1 MGNISVEHSL
11 SKADRSAPASNQ
23 GCAVIVENVNVWYGK
38 KQVLFDVDMQIKKN
52 EIMAFIGPSG
62 CGKTTLLRCFNRMN
76 DIVKSFR
83 LEGTIKIEG
92 KDITQK
98 NTDVLT
104 LRKKVGMVFQKPNP
118 FPMSILN
125 NLKLPLAENFPDLE
139 KTKIENIIIQKL
151 KDVNLYDEIKDR
163 LHHSALKL
171 SGGQQQRLCI
181 ARMLTIDPQVL
192 LFDEPCASLDPLSTK
207 KVEDLIMQ
215 LKEKYTVVIVTHNI
229 EQARRIA
236 DRVAFFYEG
245 KVVETGPAKKLFLAP
260 ETEMLERYL
269 SGKF

>member
-1 MGNISVEHSL
+1 MGNVLVEHPL
-11 SKADRSAPASNQ
+11 SKTNGSAPVSDD
-23 GCAVIVENVNVWYGK
+23 GCAIVVENVNAWYGR
-38 KQVLFDVDMQIKKN
+38 KQVLFNVDMQIKKN

-76 DIVKSFR
+76 DIIKSFR
-83 LEGTIKIEG
+83 LTGTIKIGDE
-92 KDITQK
+92 DITSK
-98 NTDVLT
+98 NTDVLA
-104 LRKKVGMVFQKPNP
+104 LRKKVGMVFQQPNP
-118 FPMSILN
+118 FPMSIFN
-125 NLKLPLAENFPDLE
+125 NLRLPLAENFPDLE
-139 KTKIENIIIQKL
+139 KAKIEDIIVQKL
-151 KDVNLYDEIKDR
+151 KDANIYTEIKDR
-163 LHHSALKL
+163 LHHSALRI

-181 ARMLTIDPQVL
+181 ARMLTIDPQIL

-207 KVEDLIMQ
+207 KIEDLLLQ

-236 DRVAFFYEG
+236 DNVAFFYTG
-245 KVVETGPAKKLFLAP
+245 KLVEMGPAKKLFLAP